1 LAESERGPMFAEGAG
16 STLALVGYI
25 AIAVALMV
33 ADRRGGYLIK
43 LRTAALE
50 WTAPLYRIA
59 QWPGDVGQALSDHLT
74 DRERLIRQSNALEAE
89 LVSARTELT
98 ELRSREAES
107 QRIRALVDFAERKP
121 VGGRIARL
129 INVDL
134 DPFSHRVALDKGNA
148 EGVRAGAVLFDGQGI
163 VGQVIEV
170 AEHTSVAMLISDPN
184 HAIPVLV
191 ARGGLRA
198 IVVGSGRTDE
208 LQIDD
213 LPVNADIQVGDV
225 VTTSGLGGRF
235 APDFAV
241 GTVVQ
246 LERDP
251 GAAFMRALVKP
262 AGRPGQTRE
271 LMVLPP
277 VEYTGPNLAPGMAP

>member
-1 LAESERGPMFAEGAG
+1 MFAEGAG

-33 ADRRGGYLIK
+33 ADRRGGYLLG

-50 WTAPLYRIA
+50 WSAPLYRVA
-59 QWPGDVGQALSDHLT
+59 QWPGEWGSALSDHLV
-74 DRERLIRQSNALEAE
+74 DREQLVRAAERLNAE
-89 LVSARTELT
+89 LVAARTELA
-98 ELRSREAES
+98 ELRGREAES
-107 QRIRALVDFAERKP
+107 QRIRALVDFAERQP

-134 DPFSHRVALDKGNA
+134 DPFSHRVALDKGTQ
-148 EGVRAGAVLFDGQGI
+148 EGVHAGAVLFDGQGI
-163 VGQVIEV
+163 VGQLIE
-170 AEHTSVAMLISDPN
+170 AASTTSVAMLVSDPN

-191 ARGGLRA
+191 SRSGLRA
-198 IVVGSGRTDE
+198 IVVGSGRTDQ

-213 LPVNADIQVGDV
+213 LPVNADIQVGDT

-235 APDFAV
+235 APDFPV
-241 GTVVQ
+241 GTIVQ
-246 LERDP
+246 LERDA
-251 GAAFMRALVKP
+251 GAAFMRARVQP

-277 VEYTGPNLAPGMAP
+277 VEYTGPNLAPGVRK